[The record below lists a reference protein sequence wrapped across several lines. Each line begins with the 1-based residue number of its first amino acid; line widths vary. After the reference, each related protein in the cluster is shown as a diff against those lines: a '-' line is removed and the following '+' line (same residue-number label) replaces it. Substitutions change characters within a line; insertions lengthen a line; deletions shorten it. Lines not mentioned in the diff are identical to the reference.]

1 MGTVPDT
8 QQGSIDF
15 FATRI
20 AAWAANA
27 AAIGLDP
34 TTVTDLA
41 SRLSAAQTDLAAAQ
55 AAREASKNATLTVND
70 SITSMRSLGGDLVKT
85 IRAFA
90 ETTGDDNVYT
100 LASVPPIAPP
110 APLGKPPAPTG
121 VTASINSFGYGFIE
135 WNGTRAG
142 GTAFILERQMTA
154 LDGTASA
161 WAYAGTSTT
170 EDYTDTTIPTGFK
183 AVTYRVFATRP
194 AGNSPVVTANPIFF
208 GIDGGQSQTASGD
221 TDMTLAA

>member
-1 MGTVPDT
+1 MGTVPET

-27 AAIGLDP
+27 AAIGVDP

-41 SRLSAAQTDLAAAQ
+41 ARLSAAQTDLAAAQ
-55 AAREASKNATLTVND
+55 AARDASKNATLTLKE
-70 SITSMRSLGGDLVKT
+70 SIASMRSLGGDLVKT

-100 LASVPPIAPP
+100 LASIPPVAPP
-110 APLGKPPAPTG
+110 TPLGKPPAPTA
-121 VTASINSFGYGFIE
+121 VKASINSYGYGLIE

-154 LDGTASA
+154 LDGTAGD
-161 WAYAGTSTT
+161 WTYAGTSTT

-208 GIDGGQSQTASGD
+208 GLNTGGATAASGD
-221 TDMTLAA
+221 SDMTLAA